1 MSKPVLRILKFPLY
15 LVLFLLFVFITY
27 IAYGYFVS
35 EIYDFPEPKPF
46 TGDRLYNPYDN
57 LYPHWY
63 KANFHAHSYAWGGLT
78 NGKQTEEEVIQ
89 KYRQE
94 NYDLIYLS
102 NYHKIYLTYPP
113 GNPSSLSVYEH
124 GYNTTKAHRLVF
136 GAESPSYFD
145 IPIYLNTSAK
155 QYLINELK
163 KDSKMLAIAHPAFHN
178 GHTPHELRYLS
189 GYDLMEVLNHYRVSD
204 VYWDSALSSGK
215 AVWLISDDDTH
226 DINDPVETG
235 VCWTLVNS
243 PDKNAD
249 DIMNSLKTG
258 KAVGLKGK
266 NFENPL
272 ILESV
277 TIDSMTVNYKFNM
290 PANIKLIGDNG
301 IVKAESGNSDS
312 ISYTFKPEDT
322 YLRAVVNT
330 PDSVSFLYLNPV
342 IRYDGGAPPSNP
354 FTAKVNYFQ
363 SYLIRVLIL
372 IPYLLL
378 IYFIYRKIRNK
389 KRKNSYI

>member
-1 MSKPVLRILKFPLY
+1 MPKSLKRVLKAPLY
-15 LVLFLLFVFITY
+15 LILFLLFIFVTY
-27 IAYGYFVS
+27 LAYGYFIS
-35 EIYDFPEPKPF
+35 EIYDFPDPKHF
-46 TGDRLYNPYDN
+46 TGDKLYNPYEN
-57 LYPHWY
+57 LSPHWY
-63 KANFHAHSYAWGGLT
+63 KANFHAHSYAWGGMT

-89 KYRQE
+89 KYSE
-94 NYDLIYLS
+94 EGYDLVYLS

-136 GAESPSYFD
+136 GADSPSYFD

-155 QYLINELK
+155 QFLINYLK
-163 KDSKMLAIAHPAFHN
+163 KNSKMLAIAHPAFQN
-178 GHTPHELRYLS
+178 GHTPHELKYLT
-189 GYDLMEVLNHYRVSD
+189 GYDLLEVLNHYRVSD

-226 DINDPVETG
+226 DINDKDETG
-235 VCWTLVNS
+235 VCWTMVNA
-243 PDKNAD
+243 PDKSAEN
-249 DIMNSLKTG
+249 IINSLKTG

-272 ILESV
+272 MLKSV
-277 TIDSMTVNYKFNM
+277 IVDSMTVSYKFNIQ
-290 PANIKLIGDNG
+290 ADIKLIGDDG
-301 IVKAESGNSDS
+301 VIKAEAVNRDS
-312 ISYTFKPEDT
+312 IIYTFKPNDT

-354 FTAKVNYFQ
+354 FNAQINYFRT
-363 SYLIRVLIL
+363 YLLRILIL
-372 IPYLLL
+372 IPYLILL
-378 IYFIYRKIRNK
+378 YFIFRRFRKK
-389 KRKNSYI
+389 KNTYV